1 MALAHERIGIRN
13 RTKAAMTFTAILEA
27 AQKHDSCT
35 LAIGLAPSLKNLP
48 YSIQSYDDPFLPL
61 GKAIIDATHE
71 LVCAYVF
78 DLAAYLALGAAGA
91 VALERTIAY
100 VPGRIVKIL
109 HGPFAT
115 GDYAQA
121 AFEEAFNVD
130 AVTLIPTLDRALIA
144 AYLEQSH
151 HGAIV
156 NMPPKFDV
164 QELMRI
170 NEDYPGQIG
179 LYREVAPDQNVLGVL
194 YEPYPEVQ
202 WYSQHALYSDIAM
215 SCEHEYDFRSAIHQ
229 AALELCD
236 SPTQAWIP
244 KPDHE

>member
-1 MALAHERIGIRN
+1 
-13 RTKAAMTFTAILEA
+13 MTFTAILEA

-61 GKAIIDATHE
+61 GKAIIDATHD

-100 VPGRIVKIL
+100 VPGSVVKIL

-121 AFEEAFNVD
+121 AFEDAFNVD
-130 AVTLIPTLDRALIA
+130 AVTLIPTLDRALIG
-144 AYLEQSH
+144 AYTEQPH
-151 HGAIV
+151 HGVIV
-156 NMPPKFDV
+156 NMTPKFDV
-164 QELMRI
+164 EELMRI

-179 LYREVAPDQNVLGVL
+179 LYREIAPDHNVLGVL
-194 YEPYPEVQ
+194 FEPFPEVQ
-202 WYSQHALYSDIAM
+202 WYWQHALYNDIAM
-215 SCEHEYDFRSAIHQ
+215 SSEHDYDFRSAIRQ
-229 AALELCD
+229 VAMGLCD
-236 SPTQAWIP
+236 RPTQAWIP
-244 KPDHE
+244 KPDNNE